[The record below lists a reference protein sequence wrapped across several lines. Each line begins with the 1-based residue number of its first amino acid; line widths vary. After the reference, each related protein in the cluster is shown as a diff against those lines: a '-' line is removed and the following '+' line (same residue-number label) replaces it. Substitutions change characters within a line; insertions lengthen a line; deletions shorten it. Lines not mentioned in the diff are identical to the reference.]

1 MNEVNER
8 IKQKRKDLGWTLQEA
23 SAKFGLTITGYAQ
36 MENGKSSINIDRLYQ
51 IAEVFGVSVG
61 ELLGLEGVQAVPNG
75 EQASEIDAL
84 KKENERLQREVQDL
98 RELKEGLE
106 ILIKAQVS
114 KLPNEELK
122 KNALVGSAM
131 GAILALGTYLE
142 FHFNELKERGF
153 DFSSKQPKGEPPTDF
168 PVGW

>member
-1 MNEVNER
+1 MKNIIEL
-8 IKQKRKDLGWTLQEA
+8 IKQKRKLLGWSLKDTAE
-23 SAKFGLTITGYAQ
+23 KFGLTTTGYAKI
-36 MENGKSSINIDRLYQ
+36 ENGETSITLDRLYQ

-61 ELLGLEGVQAVPNG
+61 ELLGLDVQAVPNG
-75 EQASEIDAL
+75 EQARENEAL
-84 KKENERLQREVQDL
+84 KKEVERLQREVQDL
-98 RELKEGLE
+98 REMKEGLE